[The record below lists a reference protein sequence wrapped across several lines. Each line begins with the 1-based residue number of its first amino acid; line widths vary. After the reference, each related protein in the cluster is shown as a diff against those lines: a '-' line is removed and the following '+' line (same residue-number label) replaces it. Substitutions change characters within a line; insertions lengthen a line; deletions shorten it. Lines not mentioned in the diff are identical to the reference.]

1 MRSRASRRSA
11 RTKARGI
18 SEQYPRDIGSPGRV
32 PELSVDAS
40 SLLAMYF
47 RLPKSG
53 PVIMIADSGMLM
65 GEVLQSSRRPDGSP
79 GGRVTSLLWALDRRG
94 AVLILPKHVVEEVE
108 RALPRRATAGD
119 DIELAYRRLR
129 GLYLA
134 RARVVEVPPDWAAG
148 GPRVEAVVRRHPVDA
163 PPARLAL
170 TLGYSFLL
178 TEDPDLCDVPGL
190 GFSAWLQITHAAAN
204 GIEVDTLY
212 VAVNIPVNAAGEAIR
227 FAARRIG
234 AASPVV
240 KAILAGVLLLGAAG
254 AIWWIRSGRA
264 DEILDRVRPTMR
276 ELGRT
281 YGPPLMETLD
291 RYQQGNLVLAR
302 AAVPPAGERTFAERV
317 ARVLAFAAEP
327 LLAGDIARALEVPGN
342 LRNRERAVRAELRGC
357 AAFVEVR
364 RGRWMLGEPSQHEPT
379 GLTLFEIADYQERLH
394 TPPPGRSATATW
406 CSTSR

>member
-1 MRSRASRRSA
+1 
-11 RTKARGI
+11 
-18 SEQYPRDIGSPGRV
+18 
-32 PELSVDAS
+32 
-40 SLLAMYF
+40 MYS
-47 RLPKSG
+47 RLPRSG

-79 GGRVTSLLWALDRRG
+79 GGRVTSLLWALHRRG
-94 AVLILPKHVVEEVE
+94 ALLILPKHVVEEVE
-108 RALPRRATAGD
+108 RDLPRRATAGD

-148 GPRVEAVVRRHPVDA
+148 DPRVEAVVRRHPVDA
-163 PPARLAL
+163 PAARLAV

-204 GIEVDTLY
+204 GIEVDALY
-212 VAVNIPVNAAGEAIR
+212 VAVNIPLNAAGEAIR

-254 AIWWIRSGRA
+254 AIWWIRSGKA
-264 DEILDRVRPTMR
+264 DEILDRIRPTMR

-302 AAVPPAGERTFAERV
+302 AAVPPAGERTLAERV
-317 ARVLAFAAEP
+317 ARVLAFATEP

-342 LRNRERAVRAELRGC
+342 LRNRERAVRAELREC

-364 RGRWMLGEPSQHEPT
+364 RGRWMLGESSQHEPT
-379 GLTLFEIADYQERLH
+379 GLTLFGIADYQERLH
-394 TPPPGRSATATW
+394 QNTRRAK
-406 CSTSR
+406 